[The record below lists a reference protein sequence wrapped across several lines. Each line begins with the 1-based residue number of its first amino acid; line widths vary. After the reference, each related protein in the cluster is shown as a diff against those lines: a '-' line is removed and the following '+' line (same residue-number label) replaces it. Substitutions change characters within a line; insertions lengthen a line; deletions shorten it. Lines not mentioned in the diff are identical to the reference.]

1 MLPEPHFFFWPGRYT
16 CEGFFKSRLSDAIG
30 KTFSVDPT
38 VLVSDLHPGTE
49 DGIQS
54 WYTEPHRQISLDGLN
69 RKKGRLEA
77 HHVKVLRGMNPVS
90 VIPV

>member
-1 MLPEPHFFFWPGRYT
+1 MYIFY
-16 CEGFFKSRLSDAIG
+16 KSSVVLSDATG
-30 KTFSVDPT
+30 TTFSVDPT
-38 VLVSDLHPGTE
+38 VLVSDLHPGTD

-69 RKKGRLEA
+69 SKKKGRLEA
-77 HHVKVLRGMNPVS
+77 HHVKVLRVMNPVS